1 MINKY
6 PLWKYLLLAV
16 VLLAGLLFALP
27 NFYGDHPAVQ
37 ISPRT
42 GDVTPELQ
50 AQIAETL
57 AAGGLEDVTFRA
69 EGDRLM
75 ALFADGEAQGKA
87 QGLIDLEHGGGNTT
101 ALNLVPA
108 TPDWLRKFA
117 EPMNLGL
124 DLRGGVHFLMEVDM
138 ETAINSAEEKYV
150 DQFRTIMR
158 TNEIRFRSPSYGDK
172 GVSVRFANEE
182 SRDKA
187 LGIFRY
193 EFQDLEFVTA
203 EDGKEFF
210 IHATMSQTAKDTERR
225 STLQQNIITLRNR
238 VNELGVA
245 EPIIQQQGKERIVVQ
260 LPGVQDPAQAKEI
273 LGATATLE
281 YRMVHGTYND
291 WSDAQTSGRVPPNAK
306 LYKNREDGGPV
317 LLQRKVIVTGDQ
329 IKDASSGI
337 DTNSGSPA
345 VFISLDGPG
354 AKRMQEV
361 SSNNIGNPM
370 AVVFIE
376 NRTVTKKVN
385 GELVKQKERIEE
397 VINIA
402 TIRDVLSH
410 RFQTTGLETSEARN
424 LSLLLRAGALKA
436 PVEIVEERTV
446 GPTLGQQNIDRGK
459 LSVMI
464 GLALVLVFMA
474 FYYRVFGLVADFA
487 LVANLVLI
495 VAALSAI
502 PGATLTL
509 PGIAGIV
516 LTVGMAVDANVLIFE
531 RIREEIRNGS
541 AIQAAINS
549 GYEKAFV
556 TIADANVTT
565 LIAAVVLFVFG
576 TGPIKGFAITLSIGI
591 LTSMFTAIFGTRAI
605 VNWLYGGKRDLKA
618 LPI

>member
-6 PLWKYLLLAV
+6 PLWKYVLLAI
-16 VLLAGLLFALP
+16 VLLAGMLFALP
-27 NFYGDHPAVQ
+27 NLYGDHPAVQ

-42 GDVTPELQ
+42 GDIPAELQ
-50 AQIAETL
+50 SEVLETL
-57 AAGGLEDVTFRA
+57 KAGGIEEVDFRTD
-69 EGDRLM
+69 GNRLL
-75 ALFADGEAQGKA
+75 ALFADGETQATA
-87 QGLIDLEHGGGNTT
+87 HGLIDVAHSGRNTT

-108 TPDWLRKFA
+108 TPAWLRKFA

-124 DLRGGVHFLMEVDM
+124 DLRGGVHFLMEVD
-138 ETAINSAEEKYV
+138 TASAIKSAEEKYV
-150 DQFRTIMR
+150 DEFRTVLR
-158 TNEIRFRSPSYGDK
+158 ENKLRFRSPSYGDR
-172 GVSVRFANEE
+172 GVTVRFTDGEV
-182 SRDKA
+182 RDEA
-187 LGIFRY
+187 SSLLRAEY
-193 EFQDLEFVTA
+193 RDLEFTTS
-203 EDGKEFF
+203 EDSKEFYL
-210 IHATMSQTAKDTERR
+210 HAALSELARETERR
-225 STLQQNIITLRNR
+225 SALQQNIITLRNR

-245 EPIIQQQGKERIVVQ
+245 EPIIQQQGRERIVVQ
-260 LPGVQDPAQAKEI
+260 LPGVQDTAQAKDI

-281 YRMVHGTYND
+281 YRMVHGTAAD
-291 WSDAQTSGRVPPNAK
+291 WYDAEESGRVPPNAK
-306 LYKNREDGGPV
+306 LYTNRIDGSPV

-337 DTNSGSPA
+337 DTQSGSPA
-345 VFISLDGPG
+345 VFISLDGAG
-354 AKRMQEV
+354 AKRMQRV
-361 SSNNIGNPM
+361 SADNIGNPM

-376 NRTVTKKVN
+376 NRVTTKKVN
-385 GELVKQKERIEE
+385 GEFVKNRERIEE
-397 VINIA
+397 VINVA

-410 RFQTTGLETSEARN
+410 RFQTTGLATEEARN

-446 GPTLGQQNIDRGK
+446 GPSLGQDNIDRGK

-474 FYYRVFGLVADFA
+474 YYYKVFGIVADFA

-495 VAALSAI
+495 VAVLSSLQ
-502 PGATLTL
+502 ATLTL

-531 RIREEIRNGS
+531 RIREELRAGN

-565 LIAAVVLFVFG
+565 LIAAVVLFAFG

-591 LTSMFTAIFGTRAI
+591 VTSMFTAIFGTRAI
-605 VNWLYGGKRDLKA
+605 VNWLYGGKRGLEK

>member
-1 MINKY
+1 M
-6 PLWKYLLLAV
+6 LLAFV
-16 VLLAGLLFALP
+16 IGVGILFALP
-27 NFYGDHPAVQ
+27 NLYGDHLAVQ

-42 GDVTPELQ
+42 GDVTPQLQ
-50 AQIAETL
+50 TEVKATL
-57 AAGGLEDVTFRA
+57 AKAGIEDVEFRT
-69 EGDRLM
+69 EGNRLL
-75 ALFADGEAQGKA
+75 ALFADGETQATALGV
-87 QGLIDLEHGGGNTT
+87 IDLAHSDRNTT

-108 TPDWLRKFA
+108 TPAWLRKFA
-117 EPMNLGL
+117 QPMSLGL
-124 DLRGGVHFLMEVDM
+124 DLRGGVHFLMEVD
-138 ETAINSAEEKYV
+138 TISAIKSAEEKYI
-150 DQFRTIMR
+150 DEFRTFLR
-158 TNEIRFRSPSYGDK
+158 ENNLRFRSPSYDDER
-172 GVSVRFANEE
+172 GVTVRFVDEDQ
-182 SRDKA
+182 RDTA
-187 LGIFRY
+187 RQLLRAEY
-193 EFQDLEFVTA
+193 RDLEFTTSKGS
-203 EDGKEFF
+203 EEFLL
-210 IHATMSQTAKDTERR
+210 HAALSDIARDTERR
-225 STLQQNIITLRNR
+225 AALQQNIITLRNR

-260 LPGVQDPAQAKEI
+260 LPGVQDTAQAKEI

-281 YRMVHGTYND
+281 YRLVHGTATD
-291 WSDAQTSGRVPPNAK
+291 WYDAQSSKRVPPNAK
-306 LYKNREDGGPV
+306 LYTNREDGGPV

-337 DTNSGSPA
+337 DNHSGSPA
-345 VFISLDGPG
+345 VFISLDGAG
-354 AKRMQEV
+354 AKRMQRI
-361 SSNNIGNPM
+361 SSENIGNPM

-376 NRTVTKKVN
+376 NRVTTKEVN
-385 GELVKQKERIEE
+385 GEIKKTRERIEE

-410 RFQTTGLETSEARN
+410 RFQTTGLATDEARN

-446 GPTLGQQNIDRGK
+446 GPSLGQDNIDRGR

-474 FYYRVFGLVADFA
+474 FYYKVFGIIADMA

-495 VAALSAI
+495 VALLSSLQ
-502 PGATLTL
+502 ATLTL

-531 RIREEIRNGS
+531 RIREELRAGNP
-541 AIQAAINS
+541 IQAAIHA

-565 LIAAVVLFVFG
+565 LIAAVVLFIFG
-576 TGPIKGFAITLSIGI
+576 TGPIKGFAITLCIGI
-591 LTSMFTAIFGTRAI
+591 VTSMFTAIFGTRAI
-605 VNWLYGGKRDLKA
+605 VNWLYGGKRGLQS